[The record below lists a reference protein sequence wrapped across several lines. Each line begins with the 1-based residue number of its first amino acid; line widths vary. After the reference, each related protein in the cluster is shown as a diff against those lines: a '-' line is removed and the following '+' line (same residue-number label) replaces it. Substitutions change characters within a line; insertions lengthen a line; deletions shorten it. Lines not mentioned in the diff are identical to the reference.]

1 MSAQESSEE
10 TAAEVLS
17 SQEEEAKLTA
27 LVTST
32 KLILTE
38 IKAVSV
44 IVNLVLTQSLSGSGE
59 EVNIAILITKIII
72 ITTKI
77 SENSYVDD
85 DEFTEALSFVK
96 EVTKV
101 SSISTVEKEILID
114 IQSLLAM
121 FTVTLS
127 GSLSDSSQGNY
138 LHLKYY
144 PPNVF
149 F

>member
-127 GSLSDSSQGNY
+127 GSLSDSSQGN
-138 LHLKYY
+138 
-144 PPNVF
+144 F
-149 F
+149 FM